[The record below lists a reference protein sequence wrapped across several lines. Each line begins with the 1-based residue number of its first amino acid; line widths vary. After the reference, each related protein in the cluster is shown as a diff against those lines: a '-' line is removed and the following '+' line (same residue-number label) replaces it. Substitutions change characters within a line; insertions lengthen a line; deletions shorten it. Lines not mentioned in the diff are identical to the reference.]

1 MELWYTFE
9 DVQLEFGKELP
20 LVDDGTGQD
29 VIDVNLIETALRDTQ
44 NLIMT
49 YLRKMKT
56 FKEDPS
62 PLVILEL
69 KSSYLNI
76 ARYRFTNKSNELTDM
91 IVERYK
97 AEIEYLR
104 EVSAGKVLL
113 GETATKVGLINRR
126 LQRG

>member
-1 MELWYTFE
+1 MELWYTLE
-9 DVQLEFGKELP
+9 DIQLEFGKDIP
-20 LVDDGTGQD
+20 MIDDGTGQD
-29 VIDVNLIETALRDTQ
+29 IVDVNLIETALGDTQ

-56 FKEDPS
+56 FKGDPS

-69 KSSYLNI
+69 RSSYLNI
-76 ARYRFTNKSNELTDM
+76 ARYKFTNKSNELTEM
-91 IVERYK
+91 VVERYK

-104 EVSAGKVLL
+104 EVSVGKALL